1 MRSGSA
7 LTLSYLKGF
16 IMTAERY
23 CDDRGNA
30 KVLRVP
36 ALEVTQGPGRLL
48 YSFAVDGKLL
58 SSFATVSRIRRDD
71 DNEIDGYQRP
81 EVLSHIASIRRY
93 LESEAPMIP
102 NALVVAFDKRVQFF
116 EARQSGSDVPYAR
129 QGTLVIPVNSESDD
143 DKPGW
148 IVDGQQRSAA
158 IREAKIENFPI
169 CVTAFITDDQHEQRS
184 QFILVNS
191 TKPLPKG
198 LIYELLPATVGTLP
212 RALQTRKFPS
222 VLLHRL
228 NGLVAS
234 PFYRK
239 IQTPTTPEGIIKD
252 NSVLK
257 MLETSLSDGALYAY
271 RDPETGDGDEDQIL
285 ELLIDFWSAV
295 SEVFNYAWP
304 GDKNNLTPRKSRLV
318 HGVGIA
324 SMGLLMDA
332 IYDRYSRVRTPTK
345 EDFAADL
352 TDMKDVCRWTHG
364 TWDLGPGQ
372 QRKWNELQNTTRDIQ
387 LLTNYLLFE
396 YKSRV
401 WRKPI
406 PERPAGA

>member
-1 MRSGSA
+1 MVEQFADSGVSGG
-7 LTLSYLKGF
+7 TK
-16 IMTAERY
+16 E
-23 CDDRGNA
+23 
-30 KVLRVP
+30 LRLP
-36 ALEVTQGPGRLL
+36 ALEVKQGPGRLL
-48 YSFAVDGKLL
+48 YTFAVDGKML
-58 SSFATVSRIRRDD
+58 SSFASISRIRRDGD
-71 DNEIDGYQRP
+71 DEIEGYQRP

-93 LESEAPMIP
+93 LESDAPMIP
-102 NALVVAFDKRVQFF
+102 NALVVAFDKRVQF
-116 EARQSGSDVPYAR
+116 EATQSGSDVPYAR
-129 QGTLVIPVNSESDD
+129 QGTLIIPVDSESDD

-158 IREAKIENFPI
+158 IREARIDSFPM
-169 CVTAFITDDQHEQRS
+169 CVTAFITDDEHEQRS

-212 RALQTRKFPS
+212 KALQTRKFPS

-228 NGLVAS
+228 NGLAAS

-257 MLETSLSDGALYAY
+257 MLETSLSDGALYTY
-271 RDPETGDGDEDQIL
+271 RDPETGNGDEEAMLD
-285 ELLIDFWSAV
+285 LLIDFWSAV
-295 SEVFNYAWP
+295 SEVFSYAWP
-304 GDKNNLTPRKSRLV
+304 DDRNKLTPRKSRLV

-332 IYDRYSRVRTPTK
+332 IYDRYSRVRVPTK
-345 EDFAADL
+345 TDFAADL
-352 TDMKDVCRWTHG
+352 ADMKDVCKWTNG

-372 QRKWNELQNTTRDIQ
+372 LRKWNELQNTTRDIQ
-387 LLTNYLLFE
+387 LLTSYLLQE
-396 YKSRV
+396 YKTRV
-401 WRKPI
+401 WRKKI
-406 PERPAGA
+406 S

>member
-1 MRSGSA
+1 MKVEQFTGA
-7 LTLSYLKGF
+7 DGVV
-16 IMTAERY
+16 
-23 CDDRGNA
+23 
-30 KVLRVP
+30 KVLRLP
-36 ALEVTQGPGRLL
+36 ALEVSQGPGRLL
-48 YSFAVDGKLL
+48 YTFAVDGKLL
-58 SSFATVSRIRRDD
+58 SSFAAVSRIRRDD
-71 DNEIDGYQRP
+71 DNEIEGYQRP

-102 NALVVAFDKRVQFF
+102 NALVVAFDKRVQF
-116 EARQSGSDVPYAR
+116 EAAQASSEVSYAR
-129 QGTLVIPVNSESDD
+129 QGTLIIPLDSDSD

-158 IREAKIENFPI
+158 IREAKVESFPM
-169 CVTAFITDDQHEQRS
+169 CVTAFITDDEHEQRS

-198 LIYELLPATVGTLP
+198 LIYELLPVTVGTLP
-212 RALQTRKFPS
+212 KALQIRKFPS
-222 VLLHRL
+222 ALLHRL

-271 RDPETGDGDEDQIL
+271 RDPETGGGDEEAML
-285 ELLIDFWSAV
+285 ALLVDFWSAV
-295 SEVFNYAWP
+295 SEVFGYAWP
-304 GDKNNLTPRKSRLV
+304 DDKNNLNPRRSRLV

-352 TDMKDVCRWTHG
+352 MDMRDVCKWTHG

-372 QRKWNELQNTTRDIQ
+372 LRKWNELQNTSRDIQ
-387 LLTNYLLFE
+387 LLTSYLLQE
-396 YKSRV
+396 YKTRV

-406 PERPAGA
+406 P